1 MTQQAKTVLER
12 FAVRKSK
19 QQKAQ
24 FREWLCGELR
34 QAGYTVSVESKR
46 GLVTSHN
53 VVVGDPAG
61 ADVIFTAHY
70 DTCAV
75 LPMPNFITPCNLL
88 AYLLY
93 QVLLSVLLF
102 LVPLV
107 GVIALLA
114 WLDAGPVAAML
125 LGYGVLL
132 LCVWWMLDGPA
143 NRHNVN
149 DNTSGV
155 VTLLEIALTLT
166 PEQRKRTAFLFF
178 DNEEKGLFGSAAFS
192 RMHGKELRANLL
204 VNFDCVSDGDH
215 ILFFPKK
222 RVKQNGGTERLE
234 RAYPSSA
241 DKQVKVVRG
250 FGFYPSDQKHFPVGV
265 GVAAMHRKPLVGY
278 CLGRIHT
285 RRDTVLDERNIELLR
300 QGSIRLIEEENNGNE
315 PL

>member
-12 FAVRKSK
+12 FPVRKSK

-34 QAGYTVSVESKR
+34 QAGYTVSVESRR
-46 GLVTSHN
+46 GLATSHN
-53 VVVGDPAG
+53 VVVGDPAE

-75 LPMPNFITPCNLL
+75 LPLPNFITPCNLL

-93 QVLLSVLLF
+93 QALLTVLVFLLPF
-102 LVPLV
+102 A
-107 GVIALLA
+107 GVILLLA
-114 WLDAGPVAAML
+114 WFEAGPVTAVLA
-125 LGYGVLL
+125 GYGVLL
-132 LCVWWMLDGPA
+132 LCMWWMLDGPA
-143 NRHNVN
+143 NRNNVN

-155 VTLLEIALTLT
+155 ITLLEIALSLT
-166 PEQRKRTAFLFF
+166 AEQRERTAFLFF
-178 DNEEKGLFGSAAFS
+178 DNEEKGVLGSAAFS
-192 RMHGKELRANLL
+192 RMHGKELRANVL

-215 ILFFPKK
+215 ILLFPQK
-222 RVKQNGGTERLE
+222 RVKKNGGAERLE
-234 RAYPSSA
+234 RAYLSSA

-265 GVAAMHRKPLVGY
+265 GVAALHRKPPVGY

-300 QGSIRLIEEENNGNE
+300 QGSIRLIEEENGGKK